1 MSIAPIPVVWLY
13 WVVSLT
19 VVTYASATIVK
30 RFPEHGFAALVA
42 FYTIYLGASQIMAVR
57 IVEFNLGFHRF
68 FAPASV
74 FIYPFVAQAIDMI
87 NEAYGRR
94 KAHLAIIIAFIT
106 QVLLVIFIVLVNSL
120 SPAPFFP
127 YEEAW
132 QKMFALGIRITAA
145 SWVAFIVCQNLD
157 AYVFA
162 WLKQRYEKRVWLRSV
177 TSDCLDLTIDSLI
190 FVTLAFYGVM
200 PIVPLII
207 GQIVSKNIIGFLD
220 TPWFVWYKR
229 FLKGG

>member
-1 MSIAPIPVVWLY
+1 MPIPIVWVY
-13 WVVSLT
+13 WIVSLT
-19 VVTYASATIVK
+19 IVTYASASIVK
-30 RFPEHGFAALVA
+30 RFPEYGFAALVA

-57 IVEFNLGFHRF
+57 IVEFDLGFHRF

-87 NEAYGRR
+87 NEAYGKS

-106 QVLLVIFIVLVNSL
+106 QVLLVIFIALVSNL

-132 QKMFALGIRITAA
+132 QKMFTLGIRITAA
-145 SWVAFIVCQNLD
+145 SWVAFLICQNLD
-157 AYVFA
+157 AYVFS
-162 WLKQRYEKRVWLRSV
+162 WLKQRYEKRIWLRSI
-177 TSDCLDLTIDSLI
+177 TSDILDLTIDSVI

-200 PIVPLII
+200 PILPLII
-207 GQIVSKNIIGFLD
+207 GQIVSKNIIGLLD

-229 FLKGG
+229 ILGKG